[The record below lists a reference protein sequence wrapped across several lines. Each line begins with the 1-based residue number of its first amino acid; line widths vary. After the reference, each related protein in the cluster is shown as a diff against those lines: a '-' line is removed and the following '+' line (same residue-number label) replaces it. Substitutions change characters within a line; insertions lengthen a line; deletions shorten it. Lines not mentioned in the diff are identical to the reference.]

1 MASKKPTRIYGNW
14 ISGFARDVHTLSSVH
29 VGVNELGHDVFD
41 TKRSELGELLYRL
54 KYRGDASAAGAIVT
68 TAASVVRP
76 SLKKFDLIVPVPPSG
91 VRSIQPV
98 IVIARGLGEELG
110 LPVADCIKTTRP
122 ATPLKG
128 VIDAERRRELL
139 AGLYDVDVGTTK
151 GRNILLLD
159 DLYRSGSTM
168 NAITDVL
175 LEQGQASSV
184 RALAITR
191 TRSNQ

>member
-1 MASKKPTRIYGNW
+1 MASKNPTKIYGSW
-14 ISGFARDVHTLSSVH
+14 TSGFALDAHTLSSVH
-29 VGVNELGHDVFD
+29 VGVNEQGHDVFD

-54 KYRGDASAAGAIVT
+54 KYRGDASAANEIVK
-68 TAASVVRP
+68 TAAELVRP

-91 VRSIQPV
+91 ARAVQPV
-98 IVIARGLGEELG
+98 IIIAQGLGKELG
-110 LPVADCIKTTRP
+110 LPVADCITTTRP
-122 ATPLKG
+122 ATQLKG
-128 VIDAERRRELL
+128 VMGAEKRKELL
-139 AGLYDVDVGTTK
+139 AGLYAVDATTTK
-151 GRNILLLD
+151 GRNILLVD

-175 LEQGQASSV
+175 LGPGKASSV